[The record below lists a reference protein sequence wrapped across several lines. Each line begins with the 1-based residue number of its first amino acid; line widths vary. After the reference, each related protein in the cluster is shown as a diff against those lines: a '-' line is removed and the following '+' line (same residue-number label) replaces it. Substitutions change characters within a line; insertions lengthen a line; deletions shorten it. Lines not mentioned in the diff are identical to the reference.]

1 MSPSAVVE
9 TRFTDNNM
17 THTPEHTPVSYTN
30 EDAALGA
37 MSAEPSMHE
46 VIHKRRFPLAEAMK
60 TSITLEES
68 RRLMEERV
76 YKFYHPE
83 A

>member
-1 MSPSAVVE
+1 ME
-9 TRFTDNNM
+9 TGLTDNNM
-17 THTPEHTPVSYTN
+17 THTPEHTTASYTD
-30 EDAALGA
+30 EDTPLGTMA
-37 MSAEPSMHE
+37 AEPSMHE
-46 VIHKRRFPLAEAMK
+46 VIYKRRFPLAEAMK

-76 YKFYHPE
+76 YRFYHPE

>member
-1 MSPSAVVE
+1 ME
-9 TRFTDNNM
+9 TRFTGNNM

-76 YKFYHPE
+76 YKFYHPK